1 MMDDLETL
9 KVIKEK
15 EDSINSRIQEIKE
28 QKEREINGLEAGID
42 AILKAKEEELEI
54 QKQKSVD
61 EALRSAKSKAES
73 LIRDAMARSSR
84 MTLTIKDEEIE
95 KYVHEAIMEYLVA

>member
-15 EDSINSRIQEIKE
+15 EISS
-28 QKEREINGLEAGID
+28 LEAGID

-61 EALRSAKSKAES
+61 EALRSAKAKAES
-73 LIRDAMARSSR
+73 LTRDAMARSSR

-95 KYVHEAIMEYLVA
+95 KYVHEAIMEYLEA

>member
-15 EDSINSRIQEIKE
+15 EDSINSRIQEIKDQNE
-28 QKEREINGLEAGID
+28 KKISSLEAGVD
-42 AILKAKEEELEI
+42 AILKTKEEELEL

-61 EALRSAKSKAES
+61 EALRAAKAKAES
-73 LIRDAMARSSR
+73 LIRDAMARSQR

-95 KYVHEAIMEYLVA
+95 KYVHEALMEYLED

>member
-15 EDSINSRIQEIKE
+15 EDSVNSRIQEIKE
-28 QKEREINGLEAGID
+28 QKEREISSLESGTD
-42 AILKAKEEELEI
+42 AILKAREEELEI
-54 QKQKSVD
+54 QKQKSVE
-61 EALRSAKSKAES
+61 EALRSAKAKAEG

-84 MTLTIKDEEIE
+84 MTLQIKDEEIE
-95 KYVHEAIMEYLVA
+95 NYVHEAIIEYLEA

>member
-28 QKEREINGLEAGID
+28 QKEKEISSLEAGFD
-42 AILKAKEEELEI
+42 AILKAKEEELEL

-61 EALRSAKSKAES
+61 EALRSAKAKAES
-73 LIRDAMARSSR
+73 LIRDAMDRSSR
-84 MTLTIKDEEIE
+84 LTLTIKDEDIE
-95 KYVHEAIMEYLVA
+95 NYVHEAIMEYLEA